1 MLIARF
7 GFPMLPRRPRFGI
20 LQAAAQRI
28 LEIGRA
34 SVLAQEVTE
43 GFVRQFLKGHHAVAR
58 KQIEGV
64 PGLQIELHAF
74 PTRSPINSGPS

>member
-1 MLIARF
+1 MLTRPAR
-7 GFPMLPRRPRFGI
+7 LRI
-20 LQAAAQRI
+20 LQTAAQRI
-28 LEIGRA
+28 LEIGRP

-43 GFVRQFLKGHHAVAR
+43 GFVRQFLKGHHAVTR